1 MRFLLIDR
9 IIEVKKDNMA
19 SGIKNL
25 TMNEDYFEHHFPFFP
40 IMPGMLMV
48 ESMVQLA
55 SWLLSFS
62 RDFKVFAL
70 LRSISDAK
78 FRKPVQPGDSLTVQV
93 QLKSLKEPVVSCL
106 GKIILQDKTIATAQF
121 ETVLIDADE
130 EERKFLQKHYKFLTT
145 RLSLTK
151 FTVAARP

>member
-19 SGIKNL
+19 TGIKNL

-40 IMPGMLMV
+40 LMPGVLMV

-70 LRSISDAK
+70 LQSLSDAK

-93 QLKSLKEPVVSCL
+93 QLDSLKDVTVSCR
-106 GKIILQDKTIATAQF
+106 GKITLQDKAIATAQF
-121 ETVLIDADE
+121 EAALINAGE
-130 EERKFLQKHYKFLTT
+130 EERRLLQKQYKFLTT
-145 RLSLTK
+145 RLL
-151 FTVAARP
+151 